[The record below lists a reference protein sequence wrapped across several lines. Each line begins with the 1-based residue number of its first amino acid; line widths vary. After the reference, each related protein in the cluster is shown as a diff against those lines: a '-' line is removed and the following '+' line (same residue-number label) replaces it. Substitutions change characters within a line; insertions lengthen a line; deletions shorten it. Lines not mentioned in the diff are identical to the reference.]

1 MTSVTDHLRLAADFA
16 PAIYD
21 DWRKLVDGMLKGA
34 PFEKLVGKTYDGLKI
49 EPIYR
54 RAHDAAPV
62 AGRPAA
68 APWKIMQRI
77 DHPDAAM
84 ANAQALHD
92 LENGATGLTLVFA
105 GANGAYGFGLE
116 PSAEA
121 IEKVLDGVFIDA
133 GIAIELQIGPQSRMA
148 AIHVAEYVKRKGL
161 TPAACDIRFGLDP
174 IGACAV
180 WGSSPYAWP
189 EIVPAVTG
197 AIKGLAGIG
206 FKGPFAVAD
215 GRVIHDAGGSEVQEL
230 AFVLAAGVAYLRAL
244 EDAGVALEDT
254 QGMIYARLAADA
266 DQFLT
271 MAKFRA
277 LRLLWARV
285 EAASGLAPRPILI
298 AADTAWRM
306 LTQRDPYV
314 NMLRATMATFSAGLG
329 GADSINVL
337 PHTLALGL
345 PDPFARRAA
354 RNTQLVLLEESNL
367 AKVSDP
373 AAGSGGI
380 ETLTQ
385 QLCEAAWSLFQ
396 EIEKAGGVFASLE
409 QNLIQRKVA
418 ATRAV
423 REANIARRK
432 EVLTGA
438 SEFPNLHEAH
448 VAVLAAK
455 PVALAP
461 YGEAKFKFDALPP
474 IRLAA
479 PFERLRDKSDQ
490 ILKDKGVR
498 PKVFLANLGTPA
510 DFTARATFAK
520 SFFETGGIEAVEF
533 LPSREVPSPLP
544 SGERST
550 PPKSDIS
557 DFGNN
562 KGQTR
567 QQPSLMASGEGA
579 VASDRNPSPAPAPS
593 AQERPLPMGEVKDFA
608 ALATA
613 FKASGATLAC
623 LCSSDKTYA
632 GHATAAAK
640 ALQAAGARH
649 IYLAGRAG
657 EQEAALRA
665 AGVNDFIFAGGDA
678 LAMLREAYRL
688 ME

>member
-1 MTSVTDHLRLAADFA
+1 MTSLTEDLRLAADFQ
-16 PAIYD
+16 PATYD
-21 DWRKLVDGMLKGA
+21 DWRKLVDGVLKGA
-34 PFEKLVGKTYDGLKI
+34 PFEKLVGRTYDGLKI
-49 EPIYR
+49 DPIYQ
-54 RAHDAAPV
+54 RAHGAAPV

-68 APWKIMQRI
+68 APWQIMQRI
-77 DHPDAAM
+77 DHPDAAV

-121 IEKVLDGVFIDA
+121 VDKVLDGVFIDA
-133 GIAIELQIGPQSRMA
+133 GISIELQVGPQSRMA
-148 AIHVAEYVKRKGL
+148 AIHVAEYVKREGI

-197 AIKGLAGIG
+197 AIKGLAAMG
-206 FKGPFAVAD
+206 FKGPFAVTD

-230 AFVLAAGVAYLRAL
+230 AFVLATGIAYLRAI
-244 EDAGVALEDT
+244 ESADVALEDA
-254 QGMIYARLAADA
+254 QKMISARLAADA

-271 MAKFRA
+271 LAKFRA
-277 LRLLWARV
+277 LRLLWARI
-285 EAASGLAPRPILI
+285 EQACGLVPKPLFI

-329 GADSINVL
+329 GANSINVL

-380 ETLTQ
+380 ETLTGE
-385 QLCEAAWSLFQ
+385 LCKAAWLLFQ
-396 EIEKAGGVFASLE
+396 EIENAGGVFAALE

-418 ATRAV
+418 ATRAL
-423 REANIARRK
+423 RETNIARRK

-448 VAVLAAK
+448 VAVLDEK
-455 PVALAP
+455 PIALAP
-461 YGEAKFKFDALPP
+461 YGEAKFKFEALPP
-474 IRLAA
+474 MRLAA
-479 PFERLRDKSDQ
+479 PFERLRDKSDK
-490 ILKDKGVR
+490 ILKDRGAR
-498 PKVFLANLGTPA
+498 PRIFLANLGKAA

-520 SFFETGGIEAVEF
+520 SFFETGGIEAID
-533 LPSREVPSPLP
+533 
-544 SGERST
+544 T
-550 PPKSDIS
+550 
-557 DFGNN
+557 
-562 KGQTR
+562 
-567 QQPSLMASGEGA
+567 EGFT
-579 VASDRNPSPAPAPS
+579 DP
-593 AQERPLPMGEVKDFA
+593 A
-608 ALATA
+608 ALAAA
-613 FKASGATLAC
+613 FRTSGTVLVC
-623 LCSSDKTYA
+623 LCSQDKVYA
-632 GHATAAAK
+632 GQAAAAATALK
-640 ALQAAGARH
+640 AAGAKH
-649 IYLAGRAG
+649 IYLAGRANK
-657 EQEAALRA
+657 QEAALRA
-665 AGVNDFIFAGGDA
+665 AGVNEFIFAGGDA
-678 LAMLREAYRL
+678 LTVLQEAYRL
-688 ME
+688 TE